1 MYVPEYTITNK
12 ILQNVASVEYAKAV
26 AEHSVI
32 LGSWEKRQQKEAD
45 IKFIQENLFLEKIR
59 VSEEEV
65 KSWVDGIIPFPA
77 GIVRGIKR
85 GLDFTRKYLP
95 GYEINEEDLSQ
106 LYKELQDER
115 KDTILMY
122 RSQKFQQ
129 NFQID
134 PSEILSQMTETL
146 DWVNSLDGRETH
158 PLVKAAIIKGR
169 LTTLLPFAQYNE
181 TMGNLLAL
189 KFLINEKYTIRDFCH
204 LEMAY
209 AKDPAGYKEA
219 LLSIQDNGSEDLT
232 TWIDFYTGA
241 AKLEAEK
248 KREEI
253 LILSKDTKISQIS
266 GKSKLT
272 QRQERIVEYLQDYG
286 SLQNKDFS
294 VLFPNISEDSILRDL
309 KSLTTKGIVVKK
321 GKTKSSRYELK

>member
-1 MYVPEYTITNK
+1 MP
-12 ILQNVASVEYAKAV
+12 
-26 AEHSVI
+26 HSLIV
-32 LGSWEKRQQKEAD
+32 
-45 IKFIQENLFLEKIR
+45 
-59 VSEEEV
+59 
-65 KSWVDGIIPFPA
+65 PFPA

-95 GYEINEEDLSQ
+95 GYEINEEDLLQ
-106 LYKELQDER
+106 LYKELQDGR
-115 KDTILMY
+115 KDTVSMY
-122 RSQKFQQ
+122 RSQKLGEWQMIPGPTSTFQ
-129 NFQID
+129 NTD
-134 PSEILSQMTETL
+134 PSEILFQVAETL

-158 PLVKAAIIKGR
+158 PLIKASIIKGR
-169 LTTLLPFAQYNE
+169 LTIISPFAQYNE

-219 LLSIQDNGSEDLT
+219 LLSIQKNESEDLT
-232 TWIDFYTGA
+232 AWIEFYTGA
-241 AKLEAEK
+241 GKLEAEK

-294 VLFPNISEDSILRDL
+294 VLFPDISEDSILRDL
-309 KSLTTKGIVVKK
+309 KSLTAKGIVVKR
-321 GKTKSSRYELK
+321 GKTKSSWYELQ